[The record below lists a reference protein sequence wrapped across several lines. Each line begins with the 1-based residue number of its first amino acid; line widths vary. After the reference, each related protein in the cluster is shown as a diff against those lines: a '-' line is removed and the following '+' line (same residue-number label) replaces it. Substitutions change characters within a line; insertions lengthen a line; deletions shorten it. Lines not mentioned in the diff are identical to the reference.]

1 MKAPRIAV
9 GVVSAALVILV
20 LGGWSSCGKQNE
32 GGNHIVPAR
41 DINLVKEAHTNE
53 LMSLKG
59 VVGVYVGALDDGK
72 PCIGVLVEKKT
83 PELEKK
89 IPKSLEGYPV
99 KIDETGTVR
108 PMK

>member
-1 MKAPRIAV
+1 M
-9 GVVSAALVILV
+9 
-20 LGGWSSCGKQNE
+20 
-32 GGNHIVPAR
+32 PAR